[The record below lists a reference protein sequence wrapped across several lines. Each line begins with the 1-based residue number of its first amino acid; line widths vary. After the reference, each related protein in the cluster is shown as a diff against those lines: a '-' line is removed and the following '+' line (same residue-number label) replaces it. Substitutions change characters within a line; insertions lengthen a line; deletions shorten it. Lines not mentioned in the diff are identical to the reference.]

1 MSVYIVLKFFSL
13 QHFYTL
19 DKMTQTVKQK
29 GKKRKDGPERDCWN
43 HPHGDRQVC
52 MDSHHH
58 YGHLH
63 GDQQGHIDSH
73 HHDIFLIVIC
83 RFIYTCTLLESH
95 HHGDWKI
102 HKDHHVIFMVICR
115 FICIVVSHHHDH
127 LHGDDQVYSIVIV
140 VILTTTILMVSRWL
154 LGSL

>member
-1 MSVYIVLKFFSL
+1 
-13 QHFYTL
+13 
-19 DKMTQTVKQK
+19 
-29 GKKRKDGPERDCWN
+29 
-43 HPHGDRQVC
+43 

-63 GDQQGHIDSH
+63 GDQQGHIDTNH

-95 HHGDWKI
+95 QHGDWKI

-127 LHGDDQVYSIVIV
+127 LHGDD
-140 VILTTTILMVSRWL
+140 
-154 LGSL
+154 